1 MSRLLGI
8 LASAIAI
15 GFGLLTVVGLL
26 TGGGV
31 LGSFTDLILQLVVIT
46 AGVTLIIGI
55 LNLLGVHLGRLAQ
68 RGRGA
73 PYSFVLVASFL
84 LVIGLWLLDRDN
96 ENMLLL
102 ETVQLSVESALA
114 ALLVFALVYGAYRL
128 MRRRVSTARVLFT
141 LAVLV
146 VLLGALP
153 LPEVSFLG
161 QVREWLLNVPVSA
174 GARGLLLGI
183 ALATVVTGVRVLIG
197 QEQAYRE

>member
-1 MSRLLGI
+1 VSRLLGI
-8 LASAIAI
+8 LAATIAI

-26 TGGGV
+26 AGDGIFGT
-31 LGSFTDLILQLVVIT
+31 FTNLLLQLVVIT
-46 AGVTLIIGI
+46 AAVTLLIGL
-55 LNLLGVHLGRLAQ
+55 LNLLGVHLGRLVR

-114 ALLVFALVYGAYRL
+114 ALLVFALVFGAYRL

-141 LAVLV
+141 LAVLI

-153 LPEVSFLG
+153 LPEVGFLG

>member
-1 MSRLLGI
+1 VSRLLGI

-26 TGGGV
+26 NGDGV
-31 LGSFTDLILQLVVIT
+31 LGNFTNLILQLVVIT
-46 AGVTLIIGI
+46 AAVTLFIGI
-55 LNLLGVHLGRLAQ
+55 LNLLGVHLGRLVR

-73 PYSFVLVASFL
+73 PYSFVMVASFL

-96 ENMLLL
+96 ENMVLL
-102 ETVQLSVESALA
+102 ETVQLSVESALS

-128 MRRRVSTARVLFT
+128 MRRRVSAARVLFT
-141 LAVLV
+141 LVVLI

-197 QEQAYRE
+197 QEQSYRE